1 MEAIR
6 VYIDN
11 IKHIP
16 LLTAEQER
24 DLFTRLNSGEDDL
37 KNLIINSNLK
47 LVVNIAKHY
56 TRYNLALMDLIEEGN
71 LGLIRAVERFE
82 VEKGFR
88 FSTYAA
94 WWIKQAITRA
104 LIDQGKTIRVPVYM
118 SELMGKVKKA
128 QEELRQK
135 NNLEPSRAEVAKK
148 LGMTVDKIAEI
159 EMLMNKKS
167 SLEAPVGDDG
177 ESQLG
182 DFIEDES
189 SLSIESGINRIAQ
202 KEQIEVL
209 LGNLPDREREVIDLR
224 FGVTDGVAKTLAEI
238 AEELDISRERV
249 RQIEE
254 KALRKLKQFV
264 AENEGFDFQSHD

>member
-11 IKHIP
+11 IKGIP
-16 LLTAEQER
+16 LLTHEQEK
-24 DLFTRLNSGEDDL
+24 DLFRRMNAGEDDL

-88 FSTYAA
+88 FSTYGA

-128 QEELRQK
+128 QEEYRQ
-135 NNLEPSRAEVAKK
+135 NNNGEPSRAEIAKK
-148 LGMTVDKIAEI
+148 LGFTVAKVAEI

-189 SLSIESGINRIAQ
+189 SMSIESGINRIAQ
-202 KEQIEVL
+202 KEQISVL
-209 LGNLPDREREVIDLR
+209 LENLPDREREVIDLR
-224 FGVTDGVAKTLAEI
+224 FGVTDGVARTLAEI
-238 AEELDISRERV
+238 ADELGISRERV

-264 AENEGFDFQSHD
+264 ADNEGFDYQSHD